1 MEQNENRIVKCKI
14 QVIKIL
20 FQSFE
25 NDFKIFKARMV
36 EGYEEYPSPE
46 NNYSFSVKGNCPE
59 LDVYK
64 TIYIL
69 EAEEYVD
76 DKYGLTYKILSIRED
91 LDINDIE
98 SQKNFLKKFLTNKE
112 YISLFSKFDNPLKAI
127 KDGEINSLTEIK
139 GIGPATINKI
149 LTKVEDNEGYGNIYM
164 KLKIDLPINLVKSLV
179 KKYSS
184 PDLVVQKIKEN
195 PYILSSEVKGIG
207 FKKADEIALSYGIK
221 KNDPKRIQAYIIYA
235 LSEIENKDGHL
246 WITMSD
252 LVYNVKNYI
261 ETSTV
266 PEIVANIK
274 KMIETKTLYYQSE
287 TKKIGL
293 YSYYLLEYKI
303 SQEIKRIKNNIIKVP
318 EDWKDS
324 VKNLELT
331 QGWEFNEEQYQA
343 IETALKNPFTVITGS
358 AGCVDCDTE
367 FFNGFQWKKI
377 SEYQKDDKVLQY
389 HADGKATLCY
399 PLQYVKKPEK
409 EFTLIQTKSGG
420 INQCLSNEHNVVYL
434 TSKGNLAKK
443 PFYEIKEKHLNSKK
457 GFYGRFITTFDY
469 GGNGINLTDEELRLM
484 IAVMA
489 DGHFT
494 DAETTHCSI
503 NIKKERKIKRIEKLL
518 IEANINYY
526 HGIRSSGLH
535 FFSFYAP
542 FKLKHFPKEWY
553 NCTHHQLEII
563 SEEVIYWDGSEQKG
577 RTSFFT
583 TSKSDA
589 EFIQFVF
596 SATGYRSV
604 ICENDRRGEE
614 KITNNK
620 VYIRKSIDYSVRK
633 IKDKFLRIGA
643 RDGREKAS
651 MSSYQ
656 SKDGFKYC
664 FTVPTNMLVLRRE
677 GRIFIT
683 GNTGKTSTVAG
694 ILYALP
700 GIEFAQCALSGKAAN
715 RLTEVTNFEGKTIH
729 RLLEY
734 NPGQGFYYD
743 KNNKLPCELVLLDEG
758 SMVGGDIFLKLLEA
772 VSNNSRLIILGDIDQ
787 LDAIGL
793 GSAFKDI
800 IASNTIPTVKLI
812 KIMRQAEKSGI
823 ITESQKIAKSVQITE
838 NNFHGTKTYGEL
850 QDFTVHCEENQNILL
865 EISNCYKNYINKV
878 NSIMDL
884 QFICPMRERGEISCK
899 NINSLIQNLYN
910 PKRIDKNEIVIKG
923 SLGKCNYILREGDK
937 VINRKNNY
945 NTLNTNGEI
954 TFIYNGNIGIIEK
967 IEYSSMVIN
976 FDEIGRVVIN
986 NDFYKN
992 IELAY
997 CITTHLSQG
1006 SQFDYVVYA
1015 FDMSSY
1021 ILLNKEQ
1028 LYTAVSRAKVH
1039 CDLYAENKA
1048 LQLGIKTSKA
1058 IIKHTWLKDLLKE

>member
-14 QVIKIL
+14 QVVKIL

-64 TIYIL
+64 TTYIL

-76 DKYGLTYKILSIRED
+76 DKYGLTYKILSLRED
-91 LDINDIE
+91 LDVNDIE

-358 AGCVDCDTE
+358 AGV
-367 FFNGFQWKKI
+367 
-377 SEYQKDDKVLQY
+377 
-389 HADGKATLCY
+389 GK
-399 PLQYVKKPEK
+399 
-409 EFTLIQTKSGG
+409 
-420 INQCLSNEHNVVYL
+420 
-434 TSKGNLAKK
+434 
-443 PFYEIKEKHLNSKK
+443 
-457 GFYGRFITTFDY
+457 
-469 GGNGINLTDEELRLM
+469 
-484 IAVMA
+484 
-489 DGHFT
+489 
-494 DAETTHCSI
+494 
-503 NIKKERKIKRIEKLL
+503 
-518 IEANINYY
+518 
-526 HGIRSSGLH
+526 SST
-535 FFSFYAP
+535 A
-542 FKLKHFPKEWY
+542 
-553 NCTHHQLEII
+553 
-563 SEEVIYWDGSEQKG
+563 
-577 RTSFFT
+577 
-583 TSKSDA
+583 
-589 EFIQFVF
+589 
-596 SATGYRSV
+596 
-604 ICENDRRGEE
+604 
-614 KITNNK
+614 
-620 VYIRKSIDYSVRK
+620 
-633 IKDKFLRIGA
+633 
-643 RDGREKAS
+643 
-651 MSSYQ
+651 
-656 SKDGFKYC
+656 
-664 FTVPTNMLVLRRE
+664 
-677 GRIFIT
+677 
-683 GNTGKTSTVAG
+683 AG

-729 RLLEY
+729 RLLKFDP
-734 NPGQGFYYD
+734 NQGFYYG

-800 IASNTIPTVKLI
+800 IASNAIPTVKLI

-910 PKRIDKNEIVIKG
+910 PKRIDKNEIIIKG

-945 NTLNTNGEI
+945 NTLNTNGET
-954 TFIYNGNIGIIEK
+954 TFIYNGNIGIIER
-967 IEYSSMVIN
+967 IEYSSMIIN
-976 FDEIGRVVIN
+976 FDEIGKVVIN

-1006 SQFDYVVYA
+1006 SQFDYVIYA

-1058 IIKHTWLKDLLKE
+1058 VIKHTWLKDLLKEQ

>member
-14 QVIKIL
+14 QVVKIL

-25 NDFKIFKARMV
+25 NDFKIFKAKMV

-64 TIYIL
+64 TTYIL

-91 LDINDIE
+91 LDVNDIE

-261 ETSTV
+261 DTSTV

-303 SQEIKRIKNNIIKVP
+303 SKEIKRIKNNIIKVP

-358 AGCVDCDTE
+358 AGV
-367 FFNGFQWKKI
+367 
-377 SEYQKDDKVLQY
+377 
-389 HADGKATLCY
+389 GK
-399 PLQYVKKPEK
+399 
-409 EFTLIQTKSGG
+409 
-420 INQCLSNEHNVVYL
+420 
-434 TSKGNLAKK
+434 
-443 PFYEIKEKHLNSKK
+443 
-457 GFYGRFITTFDY
+457 
-469 GGNGINLTDEELRLM
+469 
-484 IAVMA
+484 
-489 DGHFT
+489 
-494 DAETTHCSI
+494 
-503 NIKKERKIKRIEKLL
+503 
-518 IEANINYY
+518 
-526 HGIRSSGLH
+526 SST
-535 FFSFYAP
+535 A
-542 FKLKHFPKEWY
+542 
-553 NCTHHQLEII
+553 
-563 SEEVIYWDGSEQKG
+563 
-577 RTSFFT
+577 
-583 TSKSDA
+583 
-589 EFIQFVF
+589 
-596 SATGYRSV
+596 
-604 ICENDRRGEE
+604 
-614 KITNNK
+614 
-620 VYIRKSIDYSVRK
+620 
-633 IKDKFLRIGA
+633 
-643 RDGREKAS
+643 
-651 MSSYQ
+651 
-656 SKDGFKYC
+656 
-664 FTVPTNMLVLRRE
+664 
-677 GRIFIT
+677 
-683 GNTGKTSTVAG
+683 AG

-729 RLLEY
+729 RLLKFDP
-734 NPGQGFYYD
+734 NQGFYYD

-800 IASNTIPTVKLI
+800 IASNAIPTVKLI

-838 NNFHGTKTYGEL
+838 NGFHGTKTYGEL

-910 PKRIDKNEIVIKG
+910 PKRIDKNEIIIKG

-945 NTLNTNGEI
+945 NTLNTNGET
-954 TFIYNGNIGIIEK
+954 TFIYNGNIGIIER
-967 IEYSSMVIN
+967 IEYSSMIIN
-976 FDEIGRVVIN
+976 FDGIGRVVIN

-1006 SQFDYVVYA
+1006 SQFDYVIYA